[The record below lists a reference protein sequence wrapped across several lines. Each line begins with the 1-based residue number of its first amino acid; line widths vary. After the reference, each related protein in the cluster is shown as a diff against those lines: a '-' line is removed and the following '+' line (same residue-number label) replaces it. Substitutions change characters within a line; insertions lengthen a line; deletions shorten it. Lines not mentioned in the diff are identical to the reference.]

1 MAHLSKSEVTLTL
14 ALILIANQRA
24 LTFEEFQQ
32 ALDGAGYDVPPL
44 ETLHA
49 LNQGPF
55 LCCADKWLL
64 TAPANA

>member
-1 MAHLSKSEVTLTL
+1 MAYLSKSEVTLTL
-14 ALILIANQRA
+14 ALILLANQRP

-32 ALDGAGYDVPPL
+32 ALDGAGYHIPPID
-44 ETLHA
+44 TLHA

-64 TAPANA
+64 TAPARA